1 MITARPHPDN
11 PDQTINSYWSRDGE
25 SGSYS
30 KTESTVS
37 DNDELLGRTVTR
49 YEYDSRGRPLGA
61 VSEMYDGQGRLL
73 RTESLR
79 PDGQGGWVPAESASA
94 SGTEFQDALIHAFEN
109 PHRPSGSASVVADA
123 GDGIWTDGGSPRP
136 GLPVDSHD
144 HTDPSSIDA
153 INGLDSQSDAATQ
166 ARHQQT
172 IQSGLGALSSTLAFL
187 QAIEQDNDVAATVAG
202 VATINQLVATIGPNN
217 LPEAL
222 GSYVGTLNGVGSTLG
237 LISSILNLHDAFEAG
252 DGQAIVGASANL
264 GSAGIQAYAAAVTG
278 AELVTKSGVVTTLG
292 QTAGALGVVGGLIAM
307 DNALE
312 HGNALQVAGAAASTA
327 ASAMMMA
334 GTVCPP
340 LIIVGVVLSIIGGLV
355 GTDQPMHEGE
365 AHIEWD
371 SDGHLQVATTLD
383 KHGGGANATDWMQK
397 LLNGLQ
403 AELAKATDAQGQP
416 LRGLIPQRIPSLGF
430 QFDPDGFNF
439 NGTQGHLYLKW
450 IDEQGQEQTR
460 WYDGMGQRNDGSGQ
474 SLALDFAKLVEAAAV
489 PAWEAQTV
497 LEHWQFL
504 THEAGECAA
513 QANDIQRRVGELQA
527 QMEALIPQSN
537 AEGEYDTFLAD
548 PQRQTQVAS
557 LQREIAWW
565 QERSD
570 YLQTTAASLC
580 KTADRRALA
589 HSLVHGGA
597 QEASDGLSQ
606 SFEALGLQ
614 VAAEMAGDTKLRESW
629 VDIDGDGYLERTEW
643 MSANQG
649 VLVIDA
655 NLDGRIGV
663 HEFVTQGSGRF
674 ALGWLDANA
683 DGRLDASD
691 PAFAALK
698 LWLDVNGDGVAFVPV
713 AGTTPGQTPAMA
725 SELLGM
731 AEANIVAIEFGD
743 QGAQVVYADGS
754 RQSLSEQ
761 RLTGDVRGVAFE
773 QTEGGLLQYDEG
785 APARRPRRPCCMPL
799 THAPTT
805 ARTNTCTAA
814 RTPRWRPATR
824 GSSAPA
830 NAASNPRAAAA
841 RRAWPPAT
849 RVSAQVRPARCS
861 PGRTDGSVAVRATW
875 PPAPAMAAGAIC
887 RSAQATRACDRT
899 QAPVRHRRPNNCAAP
914 PWRRLSPDRSG
925 SARGSAR
932 ARPSPPWRWARAR
945 CSGPPWR
952 APPTA
957 HLPAAPHSPPPRIR
971 RQRRVRAERHRQRVR
986 LEWQRQRARSRAP
999 RDAVPRVR
1007 LLAAAWSVHRAALR
1021 RARGSLRGGR
1031 EIAAGRSRLL
1041 CNGRLL
1047 PRRPPGPGR
1056 PLARHAREH
1065 QRADP

>member
-1 MITARPHPDN
+1 MASASAPFIGPLGFGVGVGIAGASATRHPSGSIVERAEAELGLSVADQAAIDWGPAGGAPELQLYRAGMWSATAYGAGLAYLDRYYTANVARGMSPNGASLDGRPIVIGVFEVRAFPDEQTGRIAEIYIPVDAAGQPIGEPIRKEFAITGDGRVAQINERGQTVFIVKGSGIAHTEVQAPDTHAPNGMPLEMITARPHPDN

-30 KTESTVS
+30 KTERTVS

-79 PDGQGGWVPAESASA
+79 PDGQGGWVPAESA

-527 QMEALIPQSN
+527 QMEALVPQSN

-548 PQRQTQVAS
+548 PQRQAQVAQ
-557 LQREIAWW
+557 LAARDRLVARAQRLSAG
-565 QERSD
+565 
-570 YLQTTAASLC
+570 
-580 KTADRRALA
+580 DRR
-589 HSLVHGGA
+589 
-597 QEASDGLSQ
+597 
-606 SFEALGLQ
+606 
-614 VAAEMAGDTKLRESW
+614 VA
-629 VDIDGDGYLERTEW
+629 V
-643 MSANQG
+643 Q
-649 VLVIDA
+649 
-655 NLDGRIGV
+655 DGR
-663 HEFVTQGSGRF
+663 
-674 ALGWLDANA
+674 
-683 DGRLDASD
+683 
-691 PAFAALK
+691 PA
-698 LWLDVNGDGVAFVPV
+698 G
-713 AGTTPGQTPAMA
+713 AGPQPG
-725 SELLGM
+725 
-731 AEANIVAIEFGD
+731 
-743 QGAQVVYADGS
+743 
-754 RQSLSEQ
+754 
-761 RLTGDVRGVAFE
+761 
-773 QTEGGLLQYDEG
+773 
-785 APARRPRRPCCMPL
+785 ARR
-799 THAPTT
+799 
-805 ARTNTCTAA
+805 
-814 RTPRWRPATR
+814 
-824 GSSAPA
+824 
-830 NAASNPRAAAA
+830 
-841 RRAWPPAT
+841 
-849 RVSAQVRPARCS
+849 
-861 PGRTDGSVAVRATW
+861 
-875 PPAPAMAAGAIC
+875 
-887 RSAQATRACDRT
+887 
-899 QAPVRHRRPNNCAAP
+899 
-914 PWRRLSPDRSG
+914 
-925 SARGSAR
+925 
-932 ARPSPPWRWARAR
+932 
-945 CSGPPWR
+945 
-952 APPTA
+952 
-957 HLPAAPHSPPPRIR
+957 
-971 RQRRVRAERHRQRVR
+971 
-986 LEWQRQRARSRAP
+986 RARS
-999 RDAVPRVR
+999 
-1007 LLAAAWSVHRAALR
+1007 
-1021 RARGSLRGGR
+1021 
-1031 EIAAGRSRLL
+1031 
-1041 CNGRLL
+1041 
-1047 PRRPPGPGR
+1047 
-1056 PLARHAREH
+1056 
-1065 QRADP
+1065 Q

>member
-1 MITARPHPDN
+1 M
-11 PDQTINSYWSRDGE
+11 
-25 SGSYS
+25 
-30 KTESTVS
+30 
-37 DNDELLGRTVTR
+37 
-49 YEYDSRGRPLGA
+49 
-61 VSEMYDGQGRLL
+61 
-73 RTESLR
+73 
-79 PDGQGGWVPAESASA
+79 
-94 SGTEFQDALIHAFEN
+94 
-109 PHRPSGSASVVADA
+109 VADA

-136 GLPVDSHD
+136 GLPVDSYD
-144 HTDPSSIDA
+144 PTDPSSIDA

-237 LISSILNLHDAFEAG
+237 LISSILNLHDALKAG

-371 SDGHLQVATTLD
+371 WDGRLQVATTLD

-450 IDEQGQEQTR
+450 IDAQGQEQTR

-497 LEHWQFL
+497 LEHWRFL
-504 THEAGECAA
+504 TDEAGECAA

-537 AEGEYDTFLAD
+537 ANGEFDTFQAD
-548 PQRQTQVAS
+548 PQRQAQVAQ

-785 APARRPRRPCCMPL
+785 APGQAAAPTVLHATNTRAYDGQDEHMHGGENPEVEAGDPRLVGTSERSIESESRRSETSVAVGDTRLGAGAAGQALAGQDRRP
-799 THAPTT
+799 
-805 ARTNTCTAA
+805 AA
-814 RTPRWRPATR
+814 V
-824 GSSAPA
+824 
-830 NAASNPRAAAA
+830 RAM
-841 RRAWPPAT
+841 WPP
-849 RVSAQVRPARCS
+849 RRQWQQERSVDPRRRPARAIA
-861 PGRTDGSVAVRATW
+861 PRRQGGTGGRTT
-875 PPAPAMAAGAIC
+875 AP
-887 RSAQATRACDRT
+887 
-899 QAPVRHRRPNNCAAP
+899 HRRGAG
-914 PWRRLSPDRSG
+914 RRRT
-925 SARGSAR
+925 AR
-932 ARPSPPWRWARAR
+932 ARRGDRL
-945 CSGPPWR
+945 GR
-952 APPTA
+952 APHRRGAGRKRGAMARRGEHRPGA
-957 HLPAAPHSPPPRIR
+957 SAAAPHSPPPAHP
-971 RQRRVRAERHRQRVR
+971 RQRRVRAERHRGG
-986 LEWQRQRARSRAP
+986 
-999 RDAVPRVR
+999 
-1007 LLAAAWSVHRAALR
+1007 AATA
-1021 RARGSLRGGR
+1021 
-1031 EIAAGRSRLL
+1031 
-1041 CNGRLL
+1041 CPL
-1047 PRRPPGPGR
+1047 PRPPRCRPRRSSYRRSMERPSCRPWMCRWPRSTGP
-1056 PLARHAREH
+1056 
-1065 QRADP
+1065 